1 MKYLPKYQLPYI
13 KLHQIQEKQNSNDI
27 ITRENQ
33 VDNTVINQ
41 TDIASKEEKTEN
53 ERNTEMNVTIKINGM
68 MCPHCSG
75 RVRKALEESP
85 LVVAADVSHE
95 RADAIVTLAKAETE
109 ETVSTLKAIIN
120 DAGYETP

>member
-1 MKYLPKYQLPYI
+1 
-13 KLHQIQEKQNSNDI
+13 
-27 ITRENQ
+27 
-33 VDNTVINQ
+33 
-41 TDIASKEEKTEN
+41 
-53 ERNTEMNVTIKINGM
+53 MNVTIKINGM